1 MAERTPTQNLNL
13 IIDYLNW
20 LMCEPTVLELMS
32 TERRKDLFSTVN
44 TFIKQYDKLVTDY
57 NKLRTFDEN
66 LKRLESGLA
75 VARMIR

>member
-1 MAERTPTQNLNL
+1 MEERTPTQNLNL

-32 TERRKDLFSTVN
+32 AERRKDLFSTVN
-44 TFIKQYDKLVTDY
+44 TFVKQYDKLVTDY